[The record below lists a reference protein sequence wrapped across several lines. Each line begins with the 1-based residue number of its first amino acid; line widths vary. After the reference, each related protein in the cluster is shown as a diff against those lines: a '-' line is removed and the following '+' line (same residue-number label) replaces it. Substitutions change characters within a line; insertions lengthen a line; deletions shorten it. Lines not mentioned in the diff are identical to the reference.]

1 MQTAEKLQ
9 KQAEGIA
16 VTVQYDPKNQ
26 ASASRLAGD
35 NLEKVCKNAG
45 NTPVAVRSPGR
56 VFPPLVVVAYF
67 VVLLL
72 VMPRANSVP
81 ASSWHGVLRD
91 ATGSAVVNAKLK
103 LRVAPRGPEYTAT
116 TSASGEFTFSEI
128 ASGTYE
134 ISISAAGQT
143 WKAVDPIV
151 IRDGSTLTTVL
162 ELSKQGQT
170 VRLLMTGDGTSR
182 QATGGEHF
190 SSGEVSSLPLNERD
204 FSKLLLLAAGTMTDT
219 NGAANFTQQ
228 FAVNGQRGSASVFAM
243 DGADTTDPELGGA
256 TFSNFNVDAIQEVQS
271 SSGVMPAETGHGAAG
286 FNNVITKSGTNEV
299 HGSAFEFVRN
309 AAFDARNFFDHQS
322 AVEPRRIPPFARNE
336 FGVTNGGPLLLPK
349 IYDGRGKTFY
359 FAEYQGFRQ
368 VLGTTQV
375 FPVPT
380 AAERQGIDTTT
391 FPRNATSPGDT
402 LTVPVNPAVA
412 GILARFPLPNEPQ
425 GAYGARTFATSSKVA
440 TDTDQ
445 FSVRIDHRL
454 SDKAGLFG
462 RFSLNQV
469 SGPTTNPDQTAI
481 DPSFGVNFFDHQ
493 RSAAF
498 RYSRTISPHLAF
510 VTSVGYIRSTPFFP
524 TINHTQPA
532 ITFGDGLFQNFNSA
546 DGSIFGSYGNVYQ
559 LKHDMTYTRGVHSF
573 KWGVE
578 LRFNRDATI
587 FGLNPN
593 GIYTF
598 GGGRAYSPVLIT
610 SASGQ
615 HNIQPGA
622 ALPDSLT
629 GLLTAT
635 PYSYAITAAA
645 SVTPVG
651 DKFDEAGVRREAY
664 NFYFQDTWKVNSRL
678 SVNYGFRYDLNSRIK
693 EAKHRTS
700 IADAVDAAGKLTSFY
715 APGAKAIFL
724 YNPQPIY
731 PLDGN
736 GWGPRLSLDFAASK
750 HTTLHAGGAI
760 TTILPNLWLENYVT
774 GNFPLVFQPLI
785 TALPGV
791 PVPFQNALVPEIL
804 STVYNTQ
811 GQPLFASGSANLPAN
826 TQIDLQRFQNDLAA
840 TTPGHEVQLF
850 STGVIGRHFRN
861 GYIGTFTAGI
871 DHDFGG
877 VKFSAAYVGTA
888 GVHLASVDS
897 PNGFGGADPAFAP
910 FTQFSATGH
919 AIGGF
924 GPITIMNTAAHSTYH
939 SLQTSATENYSR
951 IGLSF
956 QASYTFSKSLD
967 DASSVPGG
975 IAGTPGVTLQT
986 LPQNP
991 RDPGADKGPS
1001 TFDVTHVFAVS
1012 MIQTLPFDRVG
1023 FLQPLGSRLTKG
1035 WQFLNITTLT
1045 TGPPFTVYSGIQQTG
1060 AGAGGTDRPDLI
1072 AMPDLSTNRAVRED
1086 YFGRGMNNSSFFFV
1100 PINLPGGTGPNLGR
1114 FGTLGR
1120 DTFRGP
1126 GFHNFDMAIIKD
1138 TPFGKRG
1145 NRELGMV
1152 EFRAEFFNIFN
1163 IVNFGLPSNTVL
1175 GSGFGVISHTAG
1187 PSRQIQFSLKL
1198 IY

>member
-1 MQTAEKLQ
+1 
-9 KQAEGIA
+9 
-16 VTVQYDPKNQ
+16 
-26 ASASRLAGD
+26 
-35 NLEKVCKNAG
+35 
-45 NTPVAVRSPGR
+45 
-56 VFPPLVVVAYF
+56 
-67 VVLLL
+67 
-72 VMPRANSVP
+72 
-81 ASSWHGVLRD
+81 VLRD
-91 ATGSAVVNAKLK
+91 KSGKPIAGANVKLHEKSGERNYAAVTSATG
-103 LRVAPRGPEYTAT
+103 
-116 TSASGEFTFSEI
+116 EFSFEVL
-128 ASGTYE
+128 
-134 ISISAAGQT
+134 AAGSYELSVNLAGKIYNAT
-143 WKAVDPIV
+143 DPLIV
-151 IRDGSTLTTVL
+151 ETGKTLPAAL
-162 ELSKQGQT
+162 ELSQ
-170 VRLLMTGDGTSR
+170 LDGTIAVSANR
-182 QATGGEHF
+182 EANTAQASGGAHL

-228 FAVNGQRGSASVFAM
+228 FAVDGQRGSASVFAM
-243 DGADTTDPELGGA
+243 DGADATDPELGGA

-271 SSGVMPAETGHGAAG
+271 SSGVMAAEIGHGAAG
-286 FNNVITKSGTNEV
+286 FNNVITKSGTNDV

-309 AAFDARNFFDHQS
+309 AAFDARNFFDHPS
-322 AVEPRRIPPFARNE
+322 VGDERRIPPFVRNE
-336 FGVTNGGPLLLPK
+336 FGVTNGGPLFLPHV
-349 IYDGRGKTFY
+349 YDGRSKTFY

-380 AAERQGIDTTT
+380 APERRGIDTTT
-391 FPRNATSPGDT
+391 FPGDT
-402 LTVPVNPAVA
+402 LTVPVSPAVA
-412 GILARFPLPNEPQ
+412 GILAGYPLPDEPQ
-425 GAYGARTFATSSKVA
+425 GSYGARTYATSSKVA

-445 FSVRIDHRL
+445 FSIRIDHRI
-454 SDKAGLFG
+454 SDKAALFG

-481 DPSFGVNFFDHQ
+481 NPNFGVNFFDHQ
-493 RSAAF
+493 RSAAL
-498 RYSRTISPHLAF
+498 RYTRNVTPHLAF
-510 VTSVGYIRSTPFFP
+510 VTSLGYIRSTPFFP
-524 TINHTQPA
+524 STDHTQPA
-532 ITFGDGLFQNFNSA
+532 ITFADSLYANFNSA

-559 LKHDMTYTRGVHSF
+559 LKHDMTYTRGSHSF

-587 FGLNPN
+587 FGLYPN

-598 GGGRAYSPVLIT
+598 GGGPAYSPVLIP

-615 HNIQPGA
+615 HDIQPGQL
-622 ALPDSLT
+622 LPDSLT

-635 PYSYAITAAA
+635 PFSYGITAAA

-651 DKFDEAGVRREAY
+651 NKFDEAGVRREAY
-664 NFYFQDTWKVNSRL
+664 NFYFQDTWKASSRL
-678 SVNYGFRYDLNSRIK
+678 SVNYGLRYDLNSRIK

-700 IADAVDAAGKLTSFY
+700 VADAVDAAGNLTSFY
-715 APGAKAIFL
+715 APGAKGVFL

-731 PLDGN
+731 PIDRN
-736 GWGPRLSLDFAASK
+736 GWGPRASLDFAASK

-791 PVPFQNALVPEIL
+791 PVPFQNALVPEVL
-804 STVYNTQ
+804 PTVYNTQ
-811 GQPLFASGSANLPAN
+811 GQPIFASGSANTPAN

-850 STGVIGRHFRN
+850 SAGVIGRHFRN

-871 DHDFGG
+871 DHDFGS

-897 PNGFGGADPAFAP
+897 PNGYGGADPAFAP
-910 FTQFSATGH
+910 FTEFNASGQ

-924 GPITIMNTAAHSTYH
+924 GPVTIMNPTAHSTYH

-956 QASYTFSKSLD
+956 QASYTFSKSID
-967 DASSVPGG
+967 DTSAVPGG

-991 RDPGADKGPS
+991 RDLSADKGPS
-1001 TFDVTHVFAVS
+1001 TFDVTHVFTISA
-1012 MIQTLPFDRVG
+1012 IQTLPLDRVS
-1023 FLQPLGSRLTKG
+1023 FLQPLSSRLTKG

-1060 AGAGGTDRPDLI
+1060 AGAGGTDRPDLVS
-1072 AMPDLSTNRAVRED
+1072 MPDFSTSRNVRED
-1086 YFGRGMNNSSFFFV
+1086 YFGRGADNNSFFFIPV
-1100 PINLPGGTGPNLGR
+1100 NVPGGTGPNHGL

-1126 GFHNFDMAIIKD
+1126 GFHNFDMAMIKD
-1138 TPFGKRG
+1138 TPFGRRG
-1145 NRELGMV
+1145 SRELGV
-1152 EFRAEFFNIFN
+1152 VQFRAEFFNIFN

-1175 GSGFGVISHTAG
+1175 GSGFGIISHTAG
-1187 PSRQIQFSLKL
+1187 SSRQIQFSLKV